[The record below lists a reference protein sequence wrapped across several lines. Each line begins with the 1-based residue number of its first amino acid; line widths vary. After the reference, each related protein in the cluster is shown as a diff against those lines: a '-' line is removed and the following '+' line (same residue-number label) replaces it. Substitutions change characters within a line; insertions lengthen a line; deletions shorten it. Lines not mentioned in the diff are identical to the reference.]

1 MLRAYHAVVLAGM
14 DAPVT
19 FMGREGCDSR
29 ILGPDQEVV
38 SLAGPGVH
46 VVEAL
51 ERLAD
56 SLAAPDRDRLPKDLV
71 APYRPPELPAG
82 KLSLDKV
89 CQTLAAIQPEGAI
102 VVDEGIT
109 SSSAYF
115 SATQNAAPHTV
126 FTIGGGSLGWGL
138 PCAAGAAIACPDRP
152 VIGFQGDG
160 STLYTVQA
168 LWTHAREA
176 LNITTLVLSNRRYN
190 ALQVHL
196 AHLGVAVTGPVVK
209 AVTELEHPRIEWVKV
224 AQGFGVPAVSVT
236 TSEELAR
243 ELRVA
248 FAEPGPHLIEAVF
261 A

>member
-1 MLRAYHAVVLAGM
+1 M

-19 FMGREGCDSR
+19 FMGRKGCDSR
-29 ILGPDQEVV
+29 ILGPDQEVL
-38 SLAGPGVH
+38 SLAGPRVN
-46 VVEAL
+46 VVDAL

-56 SLAAPDRDRLPKDLV
+56 TLGAPDGSRLPKDLI
-71 APYRPPELPAG
+71 APFQPPALPTG
-82 KLSLDKV
+82 RLTLDKV
-89 CQTLAAIQPEGAI
+89 CQVLAALQPEGAI

-115 SATQNAAPHTV
+115 SATQSAAPHTV

-196 AHLGVAVTGPVVK
+196 AHAGVATTGPVVR
-209 AVTELEHPRIEWVKV
+209 AVTELEHPRIAWVQV
-224 AQGFGVPAVSVT
+224 AEGFGVPAVSVT
-236 TSEELAR
+236 TSEALASQ
-243 ELRVA
+243 LRIA
-248 FAEPGPHLIEAVF
+248 FAEAGPHLIEAVL